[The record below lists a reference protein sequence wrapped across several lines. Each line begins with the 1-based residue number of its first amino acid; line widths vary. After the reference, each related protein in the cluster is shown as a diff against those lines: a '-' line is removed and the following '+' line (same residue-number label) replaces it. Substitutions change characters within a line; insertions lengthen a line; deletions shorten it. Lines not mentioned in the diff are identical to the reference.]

1 MKSTTSLGVAALA
14 VVALGAA
21 LFLRSSDSKAGVE
34 TAEVGAP
41 LLEGFAAR
49 VNDVTRL
56 EIATATGSV
65 AVAREGDLWVLPER
79 GSFPADMAKVRGVLL
94 GLGELVTV
102 EKKTANPARFGD
114 LGLQTPEAAEA
125 VSGGADPAD
134 AAVGTRVVARGA
146 GDTTLADVVLGKS
159 AQGAR
164 FDRPERYARLASGGP
179 SWLVRGRID
188 ADAGA
193 SGWMSKDLPKLAR
206 DLPTSVEIVHPDGER
221 LAVQKDAAGTWALA
235 GLPEGRELAWAGA
248 AGSLAGALENWTP
261 EDARARDAVPEL
273 DGEGAVTTTVRDS
286 RGLVLEV
293 RTVELDGAV
302 WLGAAA
308 RVEAVAA
315 PEPAPDAELG
325 GAESGAAEATPPVD
339 TAAAEAEAARWNALF
354 GRFAVQLPTWTAAPL
369 RKRTEELLKP
379 LAPAGPPVEE
389 IVEEAANV
397 DGGIDGG
404 GVEGGV
410 EADAPPTTDEP
421 PAVDEPP
428 Q

>member
-1 MKSTTSLGVAALA
+1 MKATTSLGIAALA
-14 VVALGAA
+14 VAALGAA
-21 LFLRSSDSKAGVE
+21 LFLRSSGAKEGGE
-34 TAEVGAP
+34 TAEVGRP

-56 EIATATGSV
+56 EVQTSSGSV

-102 EKKTANPARFGD
+102 EKKTANPARFRD
-114 LGLQTPEAAEA
+114 LGLETPDAAA
-125 VSGGADPAD
+125 ATSGDADPAEV
-134 AAVGTRVVARGA
+134 AVGTRVVARGS

-164 FDRPERYARLASGGP
+164 FDRPERYARVASGGP

-206 DLPTSVEIVHPDGER
+206 DLTTSVEIVHPDGER
-221 LAVQKDAAGTWALA
+221 LAVEKDTAGTWALA

-248 AGSLAGALENWTP
+248 AGSLAGALENWSP
-261 EDARARDAVPEL
+261 EDARARGAVPEL
-273 DGEGAVTTTVRDS
+273 DGEGAVTTTIRDA

-293 RTVELDGAV
+293 RTVELDGAI
-302 WLGAAA
+302 WLDAAA

-315 PEPAPDAELG
+315 PE
-325 GAESGAAEATPPVD
+325 AAVEGEPGSAVETPPVD

-379 LAPAGPPVEE
+379 LAPAGPPAEEFVED
-389 IVEEAANV
+389 AV
-397 DGGIDGG
+397 DVQDGVDGG

-421 PAVDEPP
+421 PTNDEPP
-428 Q
+428 R